1 MADRPAFTH
10 RSQRRGVIGPFGARQ
25 LALAAGSVVI
35 AAVVLIAVTTPLGP
49 NHSGLP
55 DPQATQVVIG
65 PAVPGLSVGALA
77 PELSR
82 VLPDGS
88 TYQLT
93 DLDGRPIRMAD
104 LRGKGVWLNFWAS
117 WCPPCQQETPNL
129 REVADLYR
137 DRGVVL
143 VAVEVQETV
152 AVGKAYAERYGL
164 RYTIGADVAGQVF
177 GTYRVFALPTQ
188 FFIGPDGVIRS
199 IVQGPLSRAG
209 AIAHVEQIVPG
220 ASTSPL
226 VSSSPSPSVSP
237 GQSGS

>member
-1 MADRPAFTH
+1 MTDRPAFTH
-10 RSQRRGVIGPFGARQ
+10 RPRRRGLVGPFSGRQ
-25 LALAAGSVVI
+25 LALAAGSVVV
-35 AAVVLIAVTTPLGP
+35 AVLILVGATTPLGP
-49 NHSGLP
+49 NRAGLP
-55 DPQATQVVIG
+55 DPQATAVTIG
-65 PAVPGLSVGALA
+65 PAVPGLSIGSLA

-93 DLDGRPIRMAD
+93 DIDGQPIRLAD

-143 VAVEVQETV
+143 VAVDVQETV
-152 AVGKAYAERYGL
+152 AVARSYAGRYAL
-164 RYTIGADVAGQVF
+164 HYTIGADVAGQVF
-177 GTYRVFALPTQ
+177 RTYRVYALPTQ

-199 IVQGPLSRAG
+199 VVQGPLSRAG
-209 AIAHVEQIVPG
+209 AIARVEQIVPG
-220 ASTSPL
+220 ATGSAT
-226 VSSSPSPSVSP
+226 PS
-237 GQSGS
+237 QSGS

>member
-1 MADRPAFTH
+1 VTDGPAFTH
-10 RSQRRGVIGPFGARQ
+10 RPRKHGLIGPFSGRQ
-25 LALAAGSVVI
+25 LGLALGSVVVAI
-35 AAVVLIAVTTPLGP
+35 LVLVGATTPLGP
-49 NHSGLP
+49 SRGGLP
-55 DPQATQVVIG
+55 DPQATAVAIG
-65 PAVPGLSVGALA
+65 PAVPGLSIGSLA

-82 VLPDGS
+82 VLSDGS

-93 DLDGRPIRMAD
+93 DLDGRPVRLAD

-143 VAVEVQETV
+143 VAVDVQETV
-152 AVGKAYAERYGL
+152 AVARRYADRYAL

-177 GTYRVFALPTQ
+177 RTYRVYALPTQ

-199 IVQGPLSRAG
+199 IVQGPLDRAG
-209 AIAHVEQIVPG
+209 AIARVEQILPRG
-220 ASTSPL
+220 LAPSPSTSPA
-226 VSSSPSPSVSP
+226 
-237 GQSGS
+237 QSGS

>member
-1 MADRPAFTH
+1 MTDRPAFTH
-10 RSQRRGVIGPFGARQ
+10 RPRRRGLVGPFSGRQ
-25 LALAAGSVVI
+25 LALAAGSVVV
-35 AAVVLIAVTTPLGP
+35 AVLILVGATTPLGP
-49 NHSGLP
+49 NRAGLP
-55 DPQATQVVIG
+55 DPQATAVTIG
-65 PAVPGLSVGALA
+65 PAVPGLSIGSLA

-93 DLDGRPIRMAD
+93 DVDGQPIRLAD

-143 VAVEVQETV
+143 VAVDVQETV
-152 AVGKAYAERYGL
+152 AVARSYADRYAL
-164 RYTIGADVAGQVF
+164 PYTSGADVAGQVF
-177 GTYRVFALPTQ
+177 RTYRVYALPTQ

-199 IVQGPLSRAG
+199 VVQGPLSRAA
-209 AIAHVEQIVPG
+209 AIARVEQIVPG
-220 ASTSPL
+220 ATGSAT
-226 VSSSPSPSVSP
+226 PS
-237 GQSGS
+237 QSGS

>member
-1 MADRPAFTH
+1 MTEGPAFTH
-10 RSQRRGVIGPFGARQ
+10 RPRRRGLVGPFSGRQ
-25 LALAAGSVVI
+25 LALAAASVVV
-35 AAVVLIAVTTPLGP
+35 AALVIVGATTPLGP
-49 NHSGLP
+49 NRAGLP
-55 DPQATQVVIG
+55 DPQATAVTIG
-65 PAVPGLSVGALA
+65 PAVPGLSIGSLA
-77 PELSR
+77 PELNR

-93 DLDGRPIRMAD
+93 DLDGHPIRLAD

-143 VAVEVQETV
+143 VAVDVQETV
-152 AVGKAYAERYGL
+152 AVARSYAERYAL
-164 RYTIGADVAGQVF
+164 HYTIGADVAGQVF
-177 GTYRVFALPTQ
+177 RTYRVYALPTQ

-199 IVQGPLSRAG
+199 VVQGPLGRAA
-209 AIAHVEQIVPG
+209 AIARVEQIVPPG
-220 ASTSPL
+220 SAP
-226 VSSSPSPSVSP
+226 SPSPSP

>member
-1 MADRPAFTH
+1 VTDSPAFTH
-10 RSQRRGVIGPFGARQ
+10 RPRRRGVVGPFSARQ
-25 LALAAGSVVI
+25 LALAAASVVV
-35 AAVVLIAVTTPLGP
+35 AVLVLVAVTTPLGP
-49 NHSGLP
+49 NRAGLP

-65 PAVPGLSVGALA
+65 PRVEGLSIGSLA

-82 VLPDGS
+82 ILPDGS

-93 DLDGRPIRMAD
+93 DLDGRPIRLAD

-137 DRGVVL
+137 DRGIVL

-152 AVGKAYAERYGL
+152 GAGRAYAERYGL
-164 RYTIGADVAGQVF
+164 HYTIGADVAGRVF
-177 GTYRVFALPTQ
+177 GVYRVYALPTQ

-209 AIAHVEQIVPG
+209 AIAHVEQILPG
-220 ASTSPL
+220 AGSASPK
-226 VSSSPSPSVSP
+226 PS
-237 GQSGS
+237 QSGS